1 MEEINSENILILYN
15 KLNEG
20 DQLYKKWCR
29 KIDLII
35 KSIHLKLKTQ
45 DNVISELNNKINNLN
60 DKLNNK
66 ISRLELRLHKSNKL
80 IIFLVNRIKKEKQIS
95 YYDIIINQFNKI
107 NISHY
112 IISLILILFFIIIYY
127 I

>member
-35 KSIHLKLKTQ
+35 KNIHLKFKTQ
-45 DNVISELNNKINNLN
+45 DNVISELNTKINNFNELN
-60 DKLNNK
+60 SK
-66 ISRLELRLHKSNKL
+66 ISRLELRLQKSNKL
-80 IIFLVNRIKKEKQIS
+80 IIFLVNRIKKEKQKS
-95 YYDIIINQFNKI
+95 YYYIIINQFNKI
-107 NISHY
+107 NIYHY

>member
-1 MEEINSENILILYN
+1 MEEINSKYDILSKHVLILYN
-15 KLNEG
+15 KLSEG

-29 KIDLII
+29 KTDQII
-35 KSIHLKLKTQ
+35 KSIHLKFNTQ
-45 DNVISELNNKINNLN
+45 DNVISELNNT
-60 DKLNNK
+60 

-80 IIFLVNRIKKEKQIS
+80 VIFLVNRIKKEKQKS
-95 YYDIIINQFNKI
+95 YYDIIINQFDKI
-107 NISHY
+107 NIYCY